1 MQGCVAAGW
10 GEEHTPGAVMI
21 GSENREILTGS
32 VYGKPA
38 WFLSNFRF
46 SYIYF
51 LSFFFSPKM
60 TEASYFPFRL
70 TACYQEFVYIIK
82 YPRDVIYTHVKA

>member
-1 MQGCVAAGW
+1 MAAG

-46 SYIYF
+46 SYIF
-51 LSFFFSPKM
+51 FCLSFFPPKM